1 MTLAH
6 QYGPVGGWKPA
17 APSRMEMFNPDSWI
31 RLEAAGMSP
40 WMFLTFFWVSGF
52 HIPNTSPRDR
62 GVLLACWEDF
72 VIFSGSDCVV
82 VVEIVRLGVCR
93 VER

>member
-6 QYGPVGGWKPA
+6 QYGLVGGWKPA
-17 APSRMEMFNPDSWI
+17 APSRTCLSKPDRGS
-31 RLEAAGMSP
+31 RLETAVLNS
-40 WMFLTFFWVSGF
+40 WMILAFFGVSGV
-52 HIPNTSPRDR
+52 HIPDTSPRDH

-72 VIFSGSDCVV
+72 VIFSGFDCIV
-82 VVEIVRLGVCR
+82 VVEFVRHGVCR